1 MDHTQEKS
9 RTVLVEDIM
18 IANQRIKDVVL
29 HTPLQFNPLLSNKY
43 GCNVYLKREDLQVV
57 RSFKIRGAYNR
68 IKKLTQKE
76 LQNGIACASA
86 RRRGTST

>member
-1 MDHTQEKS
+1 MEQVQQKQ

-29 HTPLQFNPLLSNKY
+29 HTPLQYNPLLSAQYDCKL
-43 GCNVYLKREDLQVV
+43 YLKREDLQVV

-68 IKKLTQKE
+68 IKSSVRRSSPT
-76 LQNGIACASA
+76 ASLVPVPA
-86 RRRGTST
+86 TMRRV